1 MKEKKNLPD
10 PLSELLAHAMLN
22 GLKACVVH
30 VGNKPNA
37 NGTKPFSAVE
47 GIYANENKKC
57 VAVKLANGTV
67 KVAKCSP
74 FDSFDLEVGFALAFT
89 RAALG
94 GKKKVKELLA
104 KANVIKAETP
114 KLVEDAPKQQAKKR
128 GRKPAGQ
135 ATGTAKRGR
144 KPRKAKKQEE

>member
-1 MKEKKNLPD
+1 MKEKPISVADILACA
-10 PLSELLAHAMLN
+10 LLASHP
-22 GLKACVVH
+22 KPCVVFA
-30 VGNKPNA
+30 KKKKADP
-37 NGTKPFSAVE
+37 KPFSAVE

-57 VAVKLANGTV
+57 VAVKLNNGTV

-135 ATGTAKRGR
+135 ATETAKRGR